1 MKKIIIMVSLIASVL
16 CIIIYKVVD
25 AQPFGFSSSKTDIVT
40 HHRILCSEYGRYVFG
55 QISDSSKDQ
64 FMLDTY
70 TGRLW
75 RIAVT
80 GDVGIHLTPVLYK
93 IKEGVYNPLPPPIK
107 ERREGR
113 KTRTH
118 KR

>member
-1 MKKIIIMVSLIASVL
+1 MKRTMAISCFMVALL
-16 CIIIYKVVD
+16 LYPFLKVHG
-25 AQPFGFSSSKTDIVT
+25 QPFGLSSSRSDIVKE
-40 HHRILCSEYGRYVFG
+40 HRILCSEYGRYVFG

-80 GDVGIHLTPVLYK
+80 SDVGIHLTPVPYK
-93 IKEGVYNPLPPPIK
+93 IKEGKYSPLPPPLK

-113 KTRTH
+113 KTKTP